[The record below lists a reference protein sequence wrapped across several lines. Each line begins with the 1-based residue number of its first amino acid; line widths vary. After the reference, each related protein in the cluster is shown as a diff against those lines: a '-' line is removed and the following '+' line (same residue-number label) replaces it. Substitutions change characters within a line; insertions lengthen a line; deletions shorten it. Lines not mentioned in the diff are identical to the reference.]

1 VAGPGGKPV
10 SSSTQTCSLIARRTP
25 ASTQTRRPT
34 PSRSGW
40 ACTRLLVPR
49 DCSCRVPS
57 AECRGPP
64 GRPAAPFR
72 EAPWLAG
79 AAELDVARLSSA
91 AGRGRHVLQGRPAL
105 TRAIASTCHRDAI
118 TSGAG
123 YAQIHDVTR
132 APVRGTAHR
141 FGGLH
146 RQHSR
151 SGAARKS
158 AVVQPSFGIRCSRLL
173 KMTRRITAKARPLVT
188 HACPCLRHG
197 QVRSRARAAG
207 GSELPRH

>member
-1 VAGPGGKPV
+1 MSSHANVFACFDDDWPGLAERGFEGTDGWVRLGEVPGGAGVERPFWDAV
-10 SSSTQTCSLIARRTP
+10 NLQERGGGRARWKASVEFYADVLLNSP
-25 ASTQTRRPT
+25 AY
-34 PSRSGW
+34 
-40 ACTRLLVPR
+40 ARLNADKASDAEPIWLGLHPFAGTAR
-49 DCSCRVPS
+49 LFVPS

-132 APVRGTAHR
+132 APVRGTLT
-141 FGGLH
+141 G
-146 RQHSR
+146 
-151 SGAARKS
+151 S
-158 AVVQPSFGIRCSRLL
+158 ADSIGNIPAVAPRGNRL
-173 KMTRRITAKARPLVT
+173 
-188 HACPCLRHG
+188 
-197 QVRSRARAAG
+197 
-207 GSELPRH
+207 